1 MPLIINSLWGGS
13 TNMQKTHT
21 HIHTDVRIK
30 TISKK
35 PGARQPLA
43 GVAGLTTKAVTIH
56 YEQKRQ
62 SLVR

>member
-1 MPLIINSLWGGS
+1 
-13 TNMQKTHT
+13 MQKTHT

-35 PGARQPLA
+35 PGACQPLA
-43 GVAGLTTKAVTIH
+43 GPAGLTTKAVTIH
-56 YEQKRQ
+56 YETERQ